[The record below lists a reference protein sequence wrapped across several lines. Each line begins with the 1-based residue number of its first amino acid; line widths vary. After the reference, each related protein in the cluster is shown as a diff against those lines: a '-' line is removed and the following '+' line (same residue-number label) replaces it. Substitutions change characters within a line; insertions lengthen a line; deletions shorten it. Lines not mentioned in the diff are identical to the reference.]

1 MVGVVMILM
10 QRPVAVRIPA
20 CPVSI
25 FKIIILSL
33 LAVYAFFL
41 VGCSQNNLVAGSEE
55 DERAFRRAQS
65 FLREGRNNEALS
77 AYLQVIETR
86 RDAPESHFEA
96 GRIYLDYLNNPIRAI
111 YHFERYLE
119 LKPKGDKAV
128 FVSQLIETAMKEFAR
143 KLPGQ
148 PSIGDPDRIDLL
160 GRIDQLETENREL
173 KRQLATREPAGQSNT
188 LSSLTTVTNAPGT
201 TTAAQPQR
209 TQTTTQPASAINN
222 NPPVPPRVY
231 VVESGDTLSKISL
244 KVYGNP
250 NRWNEIFQANRDQMA
265 NANSLKIGMTL
276 KIP

>member
-1 MVGVVMILM
+1 MKPM
-10 QRPVAVRIPA
+10 QIPTA
-20 CPVSI
+20 RHASI
-25 FKIIILSL
+25 FPSSVSKAIALFCI
-33 LAVYAFFL
+33 AVSVFL
-41 VGCSQNNLVAGSEE
+41 VVGCSQNNLVIGGEE

-65 FLREGRNNEALS
+65 FLREGRNNEALG

-96 GRIYLDYLNNPIRAI
+96 GRIYLDYLSNPIRAI

-148 PSIGDPDRIDLL
+148 PTIGDPDRIDLL

-173 KRQLATREPAGQSNT
+173 RKQLASRGTSSPSNT
-188 LSSLTTVTNAPGT
+188 LSGLTTVTNTPGT
-201 TTAAQPQR
+201 TAATPTER
-209 TQTTTQPASAINN
+209 APAVAQSANN
-222 NPPVPPRVY
+222 APVPPRSY

-250 NRWNEIFQANRDQMA
+250 NRWNEIYQANRDQMA